1 MGYAN
6 TAVLA
11 LLGSPAGLLL
21 DEKICA
27 LKYVG
32 RRTGRT
38 IVLPVQYARTDG
50 GVLIAVG
57 RPERK
62 TWWRNMSE
70 PRSVEIWLDGAWHPA
85 TAHVVAPHARSA
97 AFQEYSRTFPHIPAG
112 VPVVQVALQ
121 QAEQVLPLRGRKL
134 LRTWIAWVTAGEA
147 TGFAV
152 PAIAGA
158 VAASASSFVSV
169 PVLLAA
175 GAVEGAVLG
184 AAQAHV
190 LRAAVPGIPGRRW
203 TAVTSGAAVIAYLL
217 GLLPSTVASHWSTPA
232 VITLAIVAGTGLL
245 LSIGWAQWTVL
256 RRHVGHAAWWIAI
269 TAGGWLAGLTVFLL
283 VAMPLWQPG
292 QPLWLIVTIGVVAGV
307 LMATTVA
314 LLTGLGL
321 RRLLGE

>member
-11 LLGSPAGLLL
+11 LLRSPVGLLL
-21 DEKICA
+21 DERICA
-27 LKYVG
+27 LKYAG

-57 RPERK
+57 QPQRK
-62 TWWRNMSE
+62 TWWRNMSK
-70 PRSVEIWLDGAWHPA
+70 PRPVQIWLDGAWQPA
-85 TAHVVAPHARSA
+85 TAHVVASDAHLA
-97 AFQEYSRTFPHIPAG
+97 ALQEYRTMYPHIAAE
-112 VPVVQVALQ
+112 VPVVRIALQ
-121 QAEQVLPLRGRKL
+121 QAAQAPPLRGRAL
-134 LRTWIAWVTAGEA
+134 LRSWTAWVAAGEA
-147 TGFAV
+147 IGFAV

-158 VAASASSFVSV
+158 VTASASSYVSV

-190 LRAAVPGIPGRRW
+190 LRAAVPGLPGRRW
-203 TAVTSGAAVIAYLL
+203 IAVTSGAAVIAYAL
-217 GLLPSTVASHWSTPA
+217 GLLPSTIAGQWSMPAIVA
-232 VITLAIVAGTGLL
+232 LAGVAGTGLL
-245 LSIGWAQWTVL
+245 LSIGAAQWTVL
-256 RRHVGHAAWWIAI
+256 RRHIGHAAWWIAI
-269 TAGGWLAGLTVFLL
+269 TAGGWLGGLAVFLL

-292 QPLWLIVTIGVVAGV
+292 QPSWLIAVIGVVAGV

-321 RRLLGE
+321 RRLLRK